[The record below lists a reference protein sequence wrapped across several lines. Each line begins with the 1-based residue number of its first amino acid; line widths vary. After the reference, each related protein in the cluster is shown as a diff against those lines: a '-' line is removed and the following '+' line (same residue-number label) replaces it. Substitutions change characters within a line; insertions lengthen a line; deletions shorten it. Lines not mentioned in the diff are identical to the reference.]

1 MALYDSR
8 ELQVFQLENPAD
20 TRSLCELKSDL
31 ILTGDYGGDLN
42 LYQRT
47 LYPNVEGF
55 QPLLLSKNVKQ
66 PIVQL
71 EWADEKSDREELCIM
86 LCPNMISLINVVLP
100 KNKDD
105 NEYKVKTIFE
115 LHTKEDLY
123 SFSWKLAERLN
134 HLHTFAMTL
143 SGKLLVSRG
152 ERVLYTVQIS
162 SVNMPSPL
170 VFIESLEKIVVQG
183 ESMTLCCYDQNQL
196 AMTSDELGRKVAPS
210 PEWIYSGIEVIQDAV
225 TIDTKNLSLIFA
237 LGSSKV
243 AVINAADGSLVRS
256 VKKEGVRLTAMNIY
270 ETRKGLVQIYSTEE
284 RQLMIY
290 LDTRKVWSACVN
302 CDVIAISRSESGLLT
317 FLTKT
322 WTVRTMIIGSQIKIG
337 KSKTSKNR
345 MTREEIDLEIMK
357 VEKRLDGSETAESS
371 HEPPI
376 ARIEIIP
383 SSGQRTGE
391 IELSFQISLPGNIH
405 SISVD
410 LVPVDPN
417 MGAVELYMDSLEDQ
431 TFLEDTIQVYHGK
444 LTLSFAPYLSPGII
458 ATVSYIHVGTDMSST
473 VSKLC
478 PLPLEII
485 CTKNSLTEVSPGF
498 SEVTLFV
505 DKPHYLTYLEKNQ
518 TGSLSFTAD
527 SFCKISLN
535 NSTVHI
541 IGDSVSTLIVLN
553 SLIEQNLSPKF
564 LKQIHISDSLLNERL
579 SELIENINNLCNKR
593 KKYIENLGQNIKF
606 LTSIQRTIMIKA
618 KSTVE
623 EINIPKLVEL
633 CRKTSHEISKHR
645 SDIQNL
651 ERKLENFR
659 TRFFADVQ
667 LAVLTRLVN
676 DGADSRVICELGDF
690 FCTSG
695 NANDMLLQIESDLN
709 SLSVIV
715 GLKSSE
721 SYQGDPAKILKKTSQ
736 IISNVKADTAHSL
749 LKRA

>member
-71 EWADEKSDREELCIM
+71 EWADEKSDRDELCIM

-134 HLHTFAMTL
+134 HLHTFVMTL

-196 AMTSDELGRKVAPS
+196 AMTSDELGSKVAPS

-541 IGDSVSTLIVLN
+541 IGD
-553 SLIEQNLSPKF
+553 
-564 LKQIHISDSLLNERL
+564 R
-579 SELIENINNLCNKR
+579 
-593 KKYIENLGQNIKF
+593 
-606 LTSIQRTIMIKA
+606 
-618 KSTVE
+618 
-623 EINIPKLVEL
+623 
-633 CRKTSHEISKHR
+633 
-645 SDIQNL
+645 
-651 ERKLENFR
+651 
-659 TRFFADVQ
+659 
-667 LAVLTRLVN
+667 
-676 DGADSRVICELGDF
+676 
-690 FCTSG
+690 
-695 NANDMLLQIESDLN
+695 
-709 SLSVIV
+709 
-715 GLKSSE
+715 
-721 SYQGDPAKILKKTSQ
+721 
-736 IISNVKADTAHSL
+736 
-749 LKRA
+749 

>member
-541 IGDSVSTLIVLN
+541 IGD
-553 SLIEQNLSPKF
+553 
-564 LKQIHISDSLLNERL
+564 R
-579 SELIENINNLCNKR
+579 
-593 KKYIENLGQNIKF
+593 
-606 LTSIQRTIMIKA
+606 
-618 KSTVE
+618 
-623 EINIPKLVEL
+623 
-633 CRKTSHEISKHR
+633 
-645 SDIQNL
+645 
-651 ERKLENFR
+651 
-659 TRFFADVQ
+659 
-667 LAVLTRLVN
+667 
-676 DGADSRVICELGDF
+676 
-690 FCTSG
+690 
-695 NANDMLLQIESDLN
+695 
-709 SLSVIV
+709 
-715 GLKSSE
+715 
-721 SYQGDPAKILKKTSQ
+721 
-736 IISNVKADTAHSL
+736 
-749 LKRA
+749 

>member
-1 MALYDSR
+1 
-8 ELQVFQLENPAD
+8 
-20 TRSLCELKSDL
+20 
-31 ILTGDYGGDLN
+31 
-42 LYQRT
+42 
-47 LYPNVEGF
+47 
-55 QPLLLSKNVKQ
+55 
-66 PIVQL
+66 
-71 EWADEKSDREELCIM
+71 
-86 LCPNMISLINVVLP
+86 
-100 KNKDD
+100 
-105 NEYKVKTIFE
+105 
-115 LHTKEDLY
+115 
-123 SFSWKLAERLN
+123 
-134 HLHTFAMTL
+134 MTL

>member
-1 MALYDSR
+1 VNFSNVKMAIYDSR

-55 QPLLLSKNVKQ
+55 QPLLFSKNVKQ

-86 LCPNMISLINVVLP
+86 LCPNMLSLINVVLP

-105 NEYKVKTIFE
+105 NEYEVKTIFE

-162 SVNMPSPL
+162 SVNVPSPL
-170 VFIESLEKIVVQG
+170 VFIESLEKICVQG
-183 ESMTLCCYDQNQL
+183 ESMTLRFYDQNQL

-210 PEWIYSGIEVIQDAV
+210 PDWVYSGIELIQDAV
-225 TIDTKNLSLIFA
+225 TIDTRKLSLIFA

-243 AVINAADGSLVRS
+243 VVINAADGSLVRS

-284 RQLMIY
+284 RQLLIY
-290 LDTRKVWSACVN
+290 LDTRKVWSTCVN
-302 CDVIAISRSESGLLT
+302 CDVIAISRSESGLLS

-322 WTVRTMIIGSQIKIG
+322 WAVRTMVIGSQIKIG
-337 KSKTSKNR
+337 KSQVTSKHR
-345 MTREEIDLEIMK
+345 ISREEIDLEIMK
-357 VEKRLDGSETAESS
+357 VEKRLDGSEIAESS
-371 HEPPI
+371 HEPSI

-383 SSGQRTGE
+383 SSGQRAGE

-417 MGAVELYMDSLEDQ
+417 MGTVELYMDNLEDQ
-431 TFLEDTIQVYHGK
+431 TFLKDTIQVYHGK
-444 LTLSFAPYLSPGII
+444 LTLSSAPYLSPGII
-458 ATVSYIHVGTDMSST
+458 ATVSYIHASTEVSST

-478 PLPLEII
+478 PLPLELI
-485 CTKNSLTEVSPGF
+485 CTKSTLTEVSPGF

-505 DKPHYLTYLEKNQ
+505 DKTQYLTYLEKSQ
-518 TGSLSFTAD
+518 TRSLSFTAD

-541 IGDSVSTLIVLN
+541 IGDSVSTVVVLN

-564 LKQIHISDSLLNERL
+564 LKQIHLSDSILNDRL

-593 KKYIENLGQNIKF
+593 KNTLRISG
-606 LTSIQRTIMIKA
+606 RT
-618 KSTVE
+618 
-623 EINIPKLVEL
+623 
-633 CRKTSHEISKHR
+633 
-645 SDIQNL
+645 
-651 ERKLENFR
+651 
-659 TRFFADVQ
+659 
-667 LAVLTRLVN
+667 
-676 DGADSRVICELGDF
+676 
-690 FCTSG
+690 
-695 NANDMLLQIESDLN
+695 
-709 SLSVIV
+709 
-715 GLKSSE
+715 
-721 SYQGDPAKILKKTSQ
+721 
-736 IISNVKADTAHSL
+736 
-749 LKRA
+749 